1 MQPLKENAAALESV
15 GHGVLQKPSELA
27 ALARNLAN
35 TRWQEALVE
44 SEERYRIIA
53 ETAIDAIVTID
64 EDGEILFV
72 NGSAQRIFGYS
83 PLDMLGRSLTVLV
96 PGYSPAGNRGKY
108 QAREVA
114 GRHQDGHQIPLEV
127 SVGEFTQASKTLAT
141 CVLRDISARRRAEEE
156 LRGANETLR
165 ALIEATPLAIIAFD
179 FSENVSKWN
188 PAAEKM
194 FGWSEEE
201 ILGRP
206 LPSSPGESVERLR
219 IIQAVRRG
227 ESLTLETVCQRKDG
241 ASIDVSISA
250 APLDGKDGIP
260 AAVVAVITDITERNR
275 LADQLRQAQKM
286 EAVGRLAGGIAHD
299 FNNLLTVIAGYG
311 EMLLNSLAEGGRPR
325 AYAME
330 VLQAAERAAALT
342 RQLLAFSRRHVER
355 PALLDINPVVVSLSN
370 MLQRLIG
377 EDIELVILPNTE
389 AVTVRADP
397 GQIEQVII
405 NLVVNAR
412 DAMPR
417 GGRITIETGVAGLEP
432 GRYASISVTD
442 TGLGM
447 TEKTQGRIFEP
458 FFTTK
463 GQGEGTGLGLSTIYG
478 IVKHNHG
485 DIRVHSEPGKGT
497 TFEVYFPLV
506 DDPPDVV
513 RSSESYALEGGK
525 ETILLVEDEAGLRIL
540 MQELLERLGYTVL
553 AAASSQEAIGLAGA
567 HLGHVDL
574 LLTDVVMPKA
584 SGSELAERLRLV
596 RRGTRVLYMSG
607 YPSETVVQHGVLNTG
622 VAFLEKP
629 FTPETLAKKVREVLS
644 TDLFPV
650 PS

>member
-1 MQPLKENAAALESV
+1 M
-15 GHGVLQKPSELA
+15 
-27 ALARNLAN
+27 
-35 TRWQEALVE
+35 
-44 SEERYRIIA
+44 
-53 ETAIDAIVTID
+53 TI
-64 EDGEILFV
+64 F
-72 NGSAQRIFGYS
+72 
-83 PLDMLGRSLTVLV
+83 
-96 PGYSPAGNRGKY
+96 
-108 QAREVA
+108 
-114 GRHQDGHQIPLEV
+114 
-127 SVGEFTQASKTLAT
+127 
-141 CVLRDISARRRAEEE
+141 
-156 LRGANETLR
+156 
-165 ALIEATPLAIIAFD
+165 AFD
-179 FSENVSKWN
+179 FSENVSKRN
-188 PAAEKM
+188 SAAEKM

-206 LPSSPGESVERLR
+206 LPSSPGKTVEGLR
-219 IIQAVRRG
+219 IIEAVRRG
-227 ESLTLETVCQRKDG
+227 ESLTVETVCQRKDG

-250 APLDGKDGIP
+250 APLDGKDRIP
-260 AAVVAVITDITERNR
+260 AAVVAVITDITESKR

-377 EDIELVILPNTE
+377 EDMELVILPHSE

-417 GGRITIETGVAGLEP
+417 GGRITIETGVAGLHP
-432 GRYASISVTD
+432 DRYASISVTD
-442 TGLGM
+442 TGHGM
-447 TEKTQGRIFEP
+447 TEKTKGRIFEP

-478 IVKHNHG
+478 IVEQNHG
-485 DIRVHSEPGKGT
+485 EIHVYSERGKGT
-497 TFEVYFPLV
+497 MFEVYFPLV
-506 DDPPDVV
+506 DDPPEAV
-513 RSSESYALEGGK
+513 RSSESYALEGGQ

-567 HLGHVDL
+567 HPGNVDL

-584 SGSELAERLRLV
+584 SGSELAKRLRHV
-596 RRGTRVLYMSG
+596 RRGARVLYMSG
-607 YPSETVVQHGVLNTG
+607 YPSEMVVQHGVLDPG

-644 TDLFPV
+644 SVTAG
-650 PS
+650 S